1 MTYSG
6 NWIGLT
12 TIEDFLETKDVLM
25 YGTDAEGVYFG
36 GRKHIDVYS
45 MKQVERAYT
54 PDYGG
59 SPEVKAE
66 DFKDLLVELFGLKKW
81 EGIWEEFEE
90 WRQRQ

>member
-1 MTYSG
+1 MTYHG

-54 PDYGG
+54 PDYEG

-66 DFKDLLVELFGLKKW
+66 DFKDLLAKLSPNNWLELWG
-81 EGIWEEFEE
+81 EFEE
-90 WRQRQ
+90 WRQKQ